1 MCNDGVESSGQ
12 SSTQATSTSSEI
24 TENVSDNVW
33 GIFKEM
39 VAKKMESQSQG
50 DSRKVKKQNVQKE
63 LSIFCNDSLLEPE
76 KSPFDWWKS
85 NCKNTQIF

>member
-24 TENVSDNVW
+24 TEKVSDNVW

-63 LSIFCNDSLLEPE
+63 LSIFCNDSLLEPD
-76 KSPFDWWKS
+76 KSPTGGRVTA
-85 NCKNTQIF
+85 KNTQIS